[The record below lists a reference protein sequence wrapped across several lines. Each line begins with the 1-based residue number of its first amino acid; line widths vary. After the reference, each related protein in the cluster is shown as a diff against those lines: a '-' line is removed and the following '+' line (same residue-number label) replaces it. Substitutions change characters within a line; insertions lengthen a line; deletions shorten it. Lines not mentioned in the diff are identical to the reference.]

1 MAVNIPAITKSIS
14 VIMLVLPLLE
24 HSAMNCVIA
33 ARITSVTLF
42 DTKFGSAARR
52 SANCSLMMTEVSLNL
67 EMMDPPRRFDACG
80 SLAIG
85 SGIES
90 VNAVLFFA
98 FVFVFVLVFVF
109 VCA

>member
-1 MAVNIPAITKSIS
+1 
-14 VIMLVLPLLE
+14 
-24 HSAMNCVIA
+24 MNCVIA

-67 EMMDPPRRFDACG
+67 EMMDPPRRFDAFG
-80 SLAIG
+80 SLAI
-85 SGIES
+85 GIES

-98 FVFVFVLVFVF
+98 FVFVFAFAFAF